1 MKVRDRLRRSTALA
15 AAFATGLAAT
25 AWATELASPAGDG
38 SVGANLFA
46 AADGRIFLSWI
57 DRLGPGRDALRFS
70 VLEGGRWSRPQQVAE
85 GDNWF
90 VNWADFPSVVALPDG
105 SLAAHWLVRSAAA
118 PYAYDVRIA
127 RSTDGG
133 SHWSEPVVPHRDG
146 TATEHGFVSLLP
158 ARDGRL
164 GAAWLDGRNTGGGDG
179 EHGHAGGA
187 MTLRYAAIGADGR
200 LTGEA
205 LLDARVCDCCQTG
218 AAMTAE
224 GPLIVY
230 RDRSEREERDIAMVR
245 LRDGRWS
252 EPRPLPRDGWRIDGC
267 PVNGPAIAAQGRR
280 VAVAWFTAAR
290 EQPRVRIAFSADAG
304 ASFGEPVTVD
314 DGRPQGR
321 VDLVLLADGS
331 AVVSWI
337 ESSAT
342 GSSLRLRRVRPD
354 GTRGPA
360 STVVP
365 EDGRLANGFPRL
377 ALEDGQRLVVA
388 WTAQDRVR
396 TARVPVP

>member
-1 MKVRDRLRRSTALA
+1 MRRRTALA
-15 AAFATGLAAT
+15 AAFLTGLAAT
-25 AWATELASPAGDG
+25 AGATELKSPAGDG

-70 VLEGGRWSRPQQVAE
+70 VLEGDRWSRPRLVAE
-85 GDNWF
+85 GKDWF

-105 SLAAHWLVRSAAA
+105 SLAAHWLVRSASA
-118 PYAYDVRIA
+118 PYAYDVHIA
-127 RSTDGG
+127 RSADGG
-133 SHWSEPVVPHRDG
+133 SNWGEPVVPHRDG

-164 GAAWLDGRNTGGGDG
+164 GAAWLDGRNTGPGDG
-179 EHGHAGGA
+179 EHGHGGGA
-187 MTLRYAAIGADGR
+187 MTLRYAAIGVDGR
-200 LTGEA
+200 LGDEA
-205 LLDARVCDCCQTG
+205 LLDERVCDCCQTG
-218 AAMTAE
+218 AAVTAE

-230 RDRSEREERDIAMVR
+230 RDRSEREDRDIAAVR

-252 EPRPLPRDGWRIDGC
+252 EPRPLPPDGWRIDGC
-267 PVNGPAIAAQGRR
+267 PVNGPAVAAQGRR

-290 EQPRVRIAFSADAG
+290 GQPRVKIAFSSDAG
-304 ASFGEPVTVD
+304 TSFSEPVTVD
-314 DGRPQGR
+314 EGRPQGR

-342 GSSLRLRRVRPD
+342 GSSLRLRRMRED
-354 GTRGPA
+354 GTRGP
-360 STVVP
+360 SVVVVP
-365 EDGRLANGFPRL
+365 ENGALANCFPRL
-377 ALEDGQRLVVA
+377 VIDDRALVAA
-388 WTAQDRVR
+388 WTADRVR
-396 TARVPVP
+396 TARLPIPGFGAR